1 LTLALQLVALGLVA
15 VGRAP
20 LVLPLALPLASP
32 PLPLALVL
40 EPGLERHGRTGGAA
54 GLR

>member
-20 LVLPLALPLASP
+20 LVLPLALPQ
-32 PLPLALVL
+32 ALVL

>member
-20 LVLPLALPLASP
+20 LALLLALPLASP
-32 PLPLALVL
+32 PLTS
-40 EPGLERHGRTGGAA
+40 GLERHGRTGGAA